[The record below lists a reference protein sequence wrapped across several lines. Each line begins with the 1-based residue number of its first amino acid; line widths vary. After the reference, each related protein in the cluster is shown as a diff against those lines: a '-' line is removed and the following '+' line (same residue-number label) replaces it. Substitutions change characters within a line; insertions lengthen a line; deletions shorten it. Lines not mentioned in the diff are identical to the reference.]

1 MLGWNLQDFDEM
13 FRRFERDVSDLFDRT
28 VTPMATS
35 AATERRLVLPIE
47 VLRRNGEI
55 AIRVELP
62 GVDPDKVDVG
72 VDNGV
77 LRIHAER
84 EEGLGEGVEVL
95 RREIPY
101 GTFERHMTLP
111 EGVHVENLAARYTNG
126 FLEIVVP
133 FEGRKS
139 FKVPIEVQAGTQQ
152 EVQAGT
158 QQKEL
163 ADTAS

>member
-1 MLGWNLQDFDEM
+1 MGWNLQDFDEM
-13 FRRFERDVSDLFDRT
+13 FRRFERDVSDLFGRT

-35 AATERRLVLPIE
+35 AVTERRLVPPIE

-72 VDNGV
+72 VENGV

-111 EGVHVENLAARYTNG
+111 EGVHVENLAARYTDG

-152 EVQAGT
+152 EVRAGT